1 MQTTGTQG
9 VTPEI
14 VAAISAAVQMMCGEK
29 YIAVHI
35 ERISLWKVAGLLAK
49 CR

>member
-14 VAAISAAVQMMCGEK
+14 VAAISAAVQMMCGKKE
-29 YIAVHI
+29 YVAVHI
-35 ERISLWKVAGLLAK
+35 ERISLWKIAGLLSK
-49 CR
+49 